1 MTPYS
6 MGVDTIVLMDHTVST
21 NEDHDDYSTTTT
33 TTTNNNNN
41 NNSLNRG
48 SVVRRDIGTC
58 PNVFRV
64 TADLTSSIILKSALI
79 V

>member
-6 MGVDTIVLMDHTVST
+6 MGVDTTVLMDHTAST
-21 NEDHDDYSTTTT
+21 NENDVDNDDDD
-33 TTTNNNNN
+33 NNNNN

-48 SVVRRDIGTC
+48 SVVREILVPVTTC
-58 PNVFRV
+58 LRV
-64 TADLTSSIILKSALI
+64 IADLTFSITLKSAFN